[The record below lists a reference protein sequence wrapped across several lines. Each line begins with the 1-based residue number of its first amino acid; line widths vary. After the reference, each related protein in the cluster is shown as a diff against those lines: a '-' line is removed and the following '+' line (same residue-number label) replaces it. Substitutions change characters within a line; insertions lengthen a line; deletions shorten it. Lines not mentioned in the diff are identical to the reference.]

1 MGIIQPDC
9 CHTCVPLRLRP
20 LVTSF
25 KLHQR
30 AKHVYSEAA
39 RVLRFRSV
47 CESAGADSIRTLGDL
62 MSESHASCRDLY
74 ECSCPEL
81 DQLVDICM

>member
-1 MGIIQPDC
+1 M
-9 CHTCVPLRLRP
+9 TA
-20 LVTSF
+20 F

-39 RVLRFRSV
+39 RVMEFKKICMEAPEDALLL
-47 CESAGADSIRTLGDL
+47 LGDL
-62 MSESHASCRDLY
+62 MNESHASCRDVY

-81 DQLVDICM
+81 DRLVDICL

>member
-1 MGIIQPDC
+1 MNIIVL
-9 CHTCVPLRLRP
+9 TFSISNTRFLP
-20 LVTSF
+20 LVMSF

-30 AKHVYSEAA
+30 AKHVYGEAA
-39 RVLRFRSV
+39 RVLRFKSV
-47 CESAGADSIRTLGDL
+47 CESAGADAIQTLGDL

-81 DQLVDICM
+81 DQLVDICL